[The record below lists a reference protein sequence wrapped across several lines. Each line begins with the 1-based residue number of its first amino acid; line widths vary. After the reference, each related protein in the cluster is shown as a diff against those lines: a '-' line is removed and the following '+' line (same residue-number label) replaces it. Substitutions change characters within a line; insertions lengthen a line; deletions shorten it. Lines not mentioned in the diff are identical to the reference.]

1 MRHRVSFLAALA
13 LLAASCAAEPEPV
26 PTTTT
31 TTVPTTSTTT
41 TTAPTTTAPTTTTTV
56 VEVPAGSTMI
66 EIEGQSVRFA
76 LPESWVTVDLTQEG
90 WEELLAEGL
99 AAVPEAAGLVD
110 EEGQAIISQG
120 GLLLAYDFDHQD
132 EEFVTNLNIL
142 SAERGPLD
150 EPDVIIPVLS
160 QQLEQ
165 IGVVDAVV
173 DTVEVPLGRAIR
185 AGYTM
190 PPETGFTHTVIQ
202 YYVFGPDTVY
212 IVTFSTKDI
221 IELEIVFELIMST
234 FDAIDREPPS

>member
-1 MRHRVSFLAALA
+1 MRQRVSFLAAIA

-31 TTVPTTSTTT
+31 TLPTTSTTT
-41 TTAPTTTAPTTTTTV
+41 TTAPTTTAPTTTTTE
-56 VEVPAGSTMI
+56 VEVPAGYTMI

-120 GLLLAYDFDHQD
+120 GLLLAYDFDHLD

-173 DTVEVPLGRAIR
+173 DTVEVPLGQAIR

-234 FDAIDREPPS
+234 FDAINREPPS